1 MEMTNLIDM
10 LLGVI
15 VAGVAWF
22 LVGLSNDL
30 KRLNILVNRT
40 REDYATKTELRDDMD
55 RLMEALHRLE
65 DKLDKVLQGSR
76 SQAWQM

>member
-15 VAGVAWF
+15 VAGGAWF
-22 LVGLSNDL
+22 LVGLSNEV
-30 KRLNILVNRT
+30 KRLSILLNRT

-65 DKLDKVLQGSR
+65 DKLDRVLQGNR
-76 SQAWQM
+76 

>member
-15 VAGVAWF
+15 VAGGAWF
-22 LVGLSNDL
+22 LVGLNNEL
-30 KRLNILVNRT
+30 KRLSILLNRT
-40 REDYATKTELRDDMD
+40 REDYATKVELRDDMD

-65 DKLDKVLQGSR
+65 DKLDRVLQGNR
-76 SQAWQM
+76 

>member
-15 VAGVAWF
+15 VAGGAWF
-22 LVGLSNDL
+22 LVGLNNEL
-30 KRLNILVNRT
+30 KRLSILLNRT
-40 REDYATKTELRDDMD
+40 REDYATKVELRDDMD

-65 DKLDKVLQGSR
+65 DKLDRVLQGSR
-76 SQAWQM
+76 

>member
-1 MEMTNLIDM
+1 VEMTNLIDM

-15 VAGVAWF
+15 LAGGAWF
-22 LVGLSNDL
+22 LVNLSNEV
-30 KRLNILVNRT
+30 KRISILLNRT

-65 DKLDKVLQGSR
+65 DKLDRVLQGSR
-76 SQAWQM
+76 

>member
-15 VAGVAWF
+15 VAGGAWF
-22 LVGLSNDL
+22 LVGLSSEV
-30 KRLNILVNRT
+30 KRLSILLNRT
-40 REDYATKTELRDDMD
+40 REDYATKVELRDDMD

-65 DKLDKVLQGSR
+65 DKLDRVLQGSR
-76 SQAWQM
+76 

>member
-65 DKLDKVLQGSR
+65 DKLDKVLQGSK
-76 SQAWQM
+76 

>member
-1 MEMTNLIDM
+1 MTNLIDM

-15 VAGVAWF
+15 IAGVAWF
-22 LVGLSNDL
+22 LVGLSNEL

-55 RLMEALHRLE
+55 RLMEAIHRLE
-65 DKLDKVLQGSR
+65 DKLDKVLQGNR
-76 SQAWQM
+76 

>member
-15 VAGVAWF
+15 VAGGAWF
-22 LVGLSNDL
+22 LVGMSNEL
-30 KRLNILVNRT
+30 KRLSILLNRT
-40 REDYATKTELRDDMD
+40 REDYATKVELRDDMD

-65 DKLDKVLQGSR
+65 DKLDKVLQGNR
-76 SQAWQM
+76 

>member
-15 VAGVAWF
+15 VAGGAWF
-22 LVGLSNDL
+22 LVGLSNEV
-30 KRLNILVNRT
+30 KRISILLNKT
-40 REDYATKTELRDDMD
+40 REDYATKTELRDDIG

-65 DKLDKVLQGSR
+65 DKLDRVLQGNR
-76 SQAWQM
+76 

>member
-1 MEMTNLIDM
+1 MTNLIDM

-15 VAGVAWF
+15 VAGGAWF
-22 LVGLSNDL
+22 LVGLSNEV
-30 KRLNILVNRT
+30 KRLSILLNRT

-65 DKLDKVLQGSR
+65 DKLDRVLQGNR
-76 SQAWQM
+76 

>member
-15 VAGVAWF
+15 VAGGAWF
-22 LVGLSNDL
+22 LVGLSNEV
-30 KRLNILVNRT
+30 KRLSILLNRT
-40 REDYATKTELRDDMD
+40 REDYATKVELRDDMD

-65 DKLDKVLQGSR
+65 DKLDRVLQGNR
-76 SQAWQM
+76 

>member
-1 MEMTNLIDM
+1 MTNLIDM

-15 VAGVAWF
+15 VAGGAWF
-22 LVGLSNDL
+22 LVGLSNEV
-30 KRLNILVNRT
+30 KRLSILLNRT

-65 DKLDKVLQGSR
+65 DKLDRVLQGSR
-76 SQAWQM
+76 

>member
-15 VAGVAWF
+15 IAGGAWF
-22 LVGLSNDL
+22 LVGLSNEV
-30 KRLNILVNRT
+30 KRIGILLNRT

-65 DKLDKVLQGSR
+65 DKLDRVLQGNK
-76 SQAWQM
+76 

>member
-15 VAGVAWF
+15 VAGGAWF
-22 LVGLSNDL
+22 LVGLSNEL
-30 KRLNILVNRT
+30 KRLTILVNRT

-55 RLMEALHRLE
+55 RLMEAIHRLE
-65 DKLDKVLQGSR
+65 DKLDRVLQGNR
-76 SQAWQM
+76 

>member
-1 MEMTNLIDM
+1 MTNLIDM

-15 VAGVAWF
+15 VAGGAWF
-22 LVGLSNDL
+22 LVGLSNEV
-30 KRLNILVNRT
+30 KRIGILLNRT

-65 DKLDKVLQGSR
+65 DKLDRVLQGGKG
-76 SQAWQM
+76 

>member
-15 VAGVAWF
+15 IAGVAWF
-22 LVGLSNDL
+22 LVGLSNEL

-55 RLMEALHRLE
+55 RLMEAIHRLE

-76 SQAWQM
+76 

>member
-1 MEMTNLIDM
+1 MTNLIDM

-22 LVGLSNDL
+22 LVGLSNEL
-30 KRLNILVNRT
+30 KRLTILVNRT

-55 RLMEALHRLE
+55 RLMEAIHRLE
-65 DKLDKVLQGSR
+65 DKLDKVLQGNR
-76 SQAWQM
+76 